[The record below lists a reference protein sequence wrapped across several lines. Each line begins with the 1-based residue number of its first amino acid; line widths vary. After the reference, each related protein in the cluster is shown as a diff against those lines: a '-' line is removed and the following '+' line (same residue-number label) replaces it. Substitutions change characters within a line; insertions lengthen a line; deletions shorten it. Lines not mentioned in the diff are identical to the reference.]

1 MFTRFLFKP
10 HKYIKV
16 IPAILLGVIVITSFS
31 SCAIKNNSEQNH
43 LVYYTLNDEDSLSWI
58 IEKYNKYCIN
68 SNNPSFQIEVVKF
81 NSEQEMS
88 TQLSTEI
95 MSGDGPDII
104 SLDQPLPFEKLI
116 ENHAFADVDELINT
130 YGSNIDFN
138 DYNTKVMES
147 GIVNRK
153 RYFVPFF
160 YCPNIFIST
169 QEKLKEYDLNFSDFS
184 YIDIFKSL
192 SKFRHL
198 FKLPNFKQKTVEKF
212 LGLEREDLY
221 SGGELINIYHDY
233 VKSPDAQQA
242 DLLKLHNYEDVL
254 GMVDLLPILTY
265 LQLFQGA
272 FSIQTIEKN
281 IYEDYSRTSKD
292 ECIFTLKNLY
302 PVPKRI
308 SFGYENIYFTSYQ
321 DTTKISIRIY
331 DGELKYFYPNY
342 KDYYYLPHEDTAVH
356 KSVAFYVDKDYR
368 TKAKAATCYSK
379 KTGCFLPQYEVVVSP
394 YFKLEYHDKMS
405 YFELTD
411 DFWDDEDT
419 VRQYIMHIFSI
430 LLQQSGKKQ
439 K

>member
-1 MFTRFLFKP
+1 MKGGYFMQTWHKEIRYENKNPFSESVFTETSIFFDIETTGFSPSNTTVYLIGCARRKGDFICVDQFFAESPKEEKLLLTAFLD
-10 HKYIKV
+10 
-16 IPAILLGVIVITSFS
+16 LLGQYDTIITFNGIGFDIPYLKAK
-31 SCAIKNNSEQNH
+31 CDHYGMN
-43 LVYYTLNDEDSLSWI
+43 ED
-58 IEKYNKYCIN
+58 
-68 SNNPSFQIEVVKF
+68 
-81 NSEQEMS
+81 
-88 TQLSTEI
+88 
-95 MSGDGPDII
+95 
-104 SLDQPLPFEKLI
+104 
-116 ENHAFADVDELINT
+116 
-130 YGSNIDFN
+130 
-138 DYNTKVMES
+138 
-147 GIVNRK
+147 
-153 RYFVPFF
+153 
-160 YCPNIFIST
+160 
-169 QEKLKEYDLNFSDFS
+169 FSDFS

-233 VKSPDAQQA
+233 VENPDAQQA

-308 SFGYENIYFTSYQ
+308 SFGYENIYFTCYQ

-411 DFWDDEDT
+411 DFWDDENT